1 MNSDDHSQGL
11 AQVAPPHARL
21 IALLSAIGTVW
32 IFFLMVLILIDVIG
46 RGAFNTPLIGV
57 PEMVRFSIV
66 GIVFLQLPQTLRT
79 GGLTRSDVL
88 LGKLLER
95 RARLGHALQGAFH
108 LTGLALFIILFV
120 TLWPVMIA
128 AFRAGDFYG
137 AAGVVQIPTG
147 PLFIIIMVGCAAMSL
162 QFLLFA
168 WHDLAVALGL
178 GGGAAPR
185 DSSPEGP
192 MK

>member
-1 MNSDDHSQGL
+1 M
-11 AQVAPPHARL
+11 AV
-21 IALLSAIGTVW
+21 LSAIGTTW
-32 IFFLMVLILIDVIG
+32 IFFLMVLILVDVIG
-46 RGAFNTPLIGV
+46 RGAFNAPLIGV

-88 LGKLLER
+88 LARLLER
-95 RARLGHALQGAFH
+95 RARLGHALQGLFH
-108 LTGLALFIILFV
+108 VTGLALFMILFV
-120 TLWPVMIA
+120 TLWPIMVE

-147 PLFIIIMVGCAAMSL
+147 PLFVIIMIGCAAMSL

-168 WHDLAVALGL
+168 WHDAAVTFGRRSGQVEADQSPKRE
-178 GGGAAPR
+178 AP
-185 DSSPEGP
+185 
-192 MK
+192 